1 MAPRN
6 KENNGGQK
14 KGSRSR
20 RKSEESQN
28 NENSSSSGEMTGD
41 DYRRRR
47 ERNNQLVSELYRLSS
62 RYILVRIVP
71 IFVDRGS
78 SNDKDPQNGLCCT
91 LPINRRLKL
100 EEFHYKM
107 EQHHA
112 VKRSRVKSK
121 IRTQQTLARVHQ
133 LKTENEKLEEKIKM
147 LTKELGFLKD
157 LFLAHAGTA
166 VLMKKNFIFA
176 LSKLTVAKSPR
187 SQLCLKLVSCDKKA
201 LLATPT
207 NKCCKAFLIFEEI
220 LTTRKRENDAFPNSS
235 AHGVKLEN
243 VDLERLLQD
252 DPLDVDRIKSL
263 QDGERLHFKQDED
276 K

>member
-47 ERNNQLVSELYRLSS
+47 ERNNQ
-62 RYILVRIVP
+62 
-71 IFVDRGS
+71 
-78 SNDKDPQNGLCCT
+78 
-91 LPINRRLKL
+91 
-100 EEFHYKM
+100 
-107 EQHHA
+107 A

-157 LFLAHAGTA
+157 LFLAHAG
-166 VLMKKNFIFA
+166 
-176 LSKLTVAKSPR
+176 
-187 SQLCLKLVSCDKKA
+187 
-201 LLATPT
+201 
-207 NKCCKAFLIFEEI
+207 
-220 LTTRKRENDAFPNSS
+220 S